1 MLLIYSCVKTV
12 LPVMIPDCRTFE
24 RGGPTKNG
32 TCRKSLQFSK
42 NTFKM
47 SLSIIK
53 RKRRVGNSSGGHYLN
68 RVEWKI
74 ILLFKSSN
82 CISCWS
88 VEQLKSPPTD
98 SRLTKLDPRNSI
110 GTHSTPISPV
120 YRVASKL
127 QFFPSS
133 HAAWTLFLLTLCCV
147 GKSNFISIA
156 GPQLEIGTIDVEKV
170 NDFNSPGV
178 SCREN
183 VQFGL

>member
-1 MLLIYSCVKTV
+1 M
-12 LPVMIPDCRTFE
+12 
-24 RGGPTKNG
+24 
-32 TCRKSLQFSK
+32 
-42 NTFKM
+42 
-47 SLSIIK
+47 
-53 RKRRVGNSSGGHYLN
+53 N

-183 VQFGL
+183 VQFRPFVITHAFHSLFKVFTNTHTYIFHGMLPLISNIHRIHSKISTDCVFCRTFTYRATYGPR